1 MRNSLHPFGSH
12 MIVGLHGTAITP
24 AEREMLKRLQPAG
37 LLLFTRNFS
46 HGEKYQGWINKLNHL
61 YDEFRSLTGRER
73 ILISIDHEGG
83 HVVRTPGPLTKFPYA
98 SQYFDRAYDVGQA
111 MAVEL
116 LSIGVNVSWAPVAD
130 IHSNPL
136 NPVIGPRAFGRDAHG
151 TSKAVVEFLKG
162 LQSKGVAGCAKHF
175 PGHGDTSRDSHFDLP
190 VQSST
195 LDDIRQRELDP
206 FKKLIGAN
214 VPLIMTAHIMF
225 SNIDPAEPATLSRK
239 ILTELLREEMNY
251 KGVVVSDDL
260 EMKAVYERFMNHNAL
275 PKAFE
280 AGNDMIIMAR
290 SPSHPVDIAL
300 AMEKQ
305 FEDAYSKG
313 AIHDALLKESKY
325 RIDGLLSSLPQQQA
339 VVLSRNTFLDHCEL
353 AVECS

>member
-1 MRNSLHPFGSH
+1 MSTSFHPFGSH
-12 MIVGLHGTAITP
+12 MIVGLHGTTITSV
-24 AEREMLKRLQPAG
+24 EREMLKRLQPAG

-61 YDEFRSLTGRER
+61 YEEFRSLTGRER
-73 ILISIDHEGG
+73 VLISIDHEGG

-98 SQYFDRAYDVGQA
+98 SQYVDKAYDIGQA

-130 IHSNPL
+130 IHSNPM
-136 NPVIGPRAFGRDAHG
+136 NPVIGPRAFGRDSRS
-151 TSKAVVEFLKG
+151 TSKAVVEFLQG

-175 PGHGDTSRDSHFDLP
+175 PGHGDTATDSHFDLP
-190 VQSST
+190 VQSSS
-195 LDDIRQRELDP
+195 LDDIRQRELEP
-206 FKKLIGAN
+206 FKALIGAN

-225 SNIDPAEPATLSRK
+225 SNIDAAEPATLSRK
-239 ILTELLREEMNY
+239 ILTELLREEMNF

-260 EMKAVYERFMNHNAL
+260 EMKAVYERFMKENAL
-275 PKAFE
+275 PRAFE

-300 AMEKQ
+300 AMERQ
-305 FEDAYSKG
+305 FEEAYAKG
-313 AIHDALLKESKY
+313 TIHDALLKESKN
-325 RIDGLLSSLPQQQA
+325 RIDALLARLPQQQA
-339 VVLSRNTFLDHCEL
+339 VVLSRNIFLDHCEL